1 MRKSIILIAC
11 LSLIG
16 CGTVKKLL
24 KKDSND
30 PESTRKIIENI
41 SPVSANIPMKS
52 DYTRVKSP
60 VHFLPSYRDIGGP
73 HLKID
78 SLRAIIPLDDETLRE
93 IVRFSERKE
102 QSGLNDSV
110 EAGAIKRY
118 YEINVPVTDILSREV
133 KADKVADKPHFVG
146 LFDSHGNLLKL
157 EYFGNSSI
165 PKPKIENLK
174 SLYASYWN
182 LFLNRRVNY
191 IDDHGNRPEPHIRF
205 YSDAGKNVHRVEYLN
220 ADKEV
225 IATGDYTFG
234 IKYLILEQR
243 ITMPKGGKLTDLHPD
258 YFYRQFDR
266 VEPGWVIKC
275 LYEDKDKLS
284 DLIVMQDGGMIFY
297 RYHFDYSVVRGET
310 IVEAFVWNSRG
321 KMAGRYELYF
331 DSDGN
336 LIKKILISDD
346 RKIAEYSLYTV
357 DAKNLKMIVDTYGST
372 GKNISRIYRDL

>member
-1 MRKSIILIAC
+1 
-11 LSLIG
+11 
-16 CGTVKKLL
+16 
-24 KKDSND
+24 
-30 PESTRKIIENI
+30 
-41 SPVSANIPMKS
+41 
-52 DYTRVKSP
+52 
-60 VHFLPSYRDIGGP
+60 
-73 HLKID
+73 
-78 SLRAIIPLDDETLRE
+78 
-93 IVRFSERKE
+93 
-102 QSGLNDSV
+102 
-110 EAGAIKRY
+110 
-118 YEINVPVTDILSREV
+118 
-133 KADKVADKPHFVG
+133 
-146 LFDSHGNLLKL
+146 
-157 EYFGNSSI
+157 
-165 PKPKIENLK
+165 
-174 SLYASYWN
+174 
-182 LFLNRRVNY
+182 
-191 IDDHGNRPEPHIRF
+191 
-205 YSDAGKNVHRVEYLN
+205 
-220 ADKEV
+220 
-225 IATGDYTFG
+225 
-234 IKYLILEQR
+234 
-243 ITMPKGGKLTDLHPD
+243 MPKGGKLTDLHPD